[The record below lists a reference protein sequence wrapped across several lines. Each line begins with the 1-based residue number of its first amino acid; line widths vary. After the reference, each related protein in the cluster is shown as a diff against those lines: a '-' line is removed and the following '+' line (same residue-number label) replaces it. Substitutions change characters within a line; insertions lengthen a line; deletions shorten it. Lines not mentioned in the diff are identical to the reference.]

1 MANKYT
7 PYEQL
12 KFSDDY
18 MFKSVMIRENICRR
32 VLERILGERVREIKD
47 PIKNRCLI
55 CGA

>member
-32 VLERILGERVREIKD
+32 VLERILGERVREIIVNDINKFTL
-47 PIKNRCLI
+47 NC
-55 CGA
+55 